1 MDKKNAKSSIIFF
14 ILNIII
20 KVKQMMSWIVQ
31 DIDSRL
37 DRSRIFGGRVLQ
49 FWSIP
54 DLGIEAMAGCESLD
68 FSIRARNW
76 LVSNYLLF
84 DWELKFVAGP
94 RSVLEWMVN
103 DGRIDVNVFM
113 EGYCLL
119 LINKIWHI
127 CLLVINKIRQICLL
141 VINKLLYLQKNIGK
155 WI

>member
-1 MDKKNAKSSIIFF
+1 
-14 ILNIII
+14 
-20 KVKQMMSWIVQ
+20 MSWIVQ
-31 DIDSRL
+31 DIDSRH
-37 DRSRIFGGRVLQ
+37 DWCRIFGGKVLQ
-49 FWSIP
+49 SWTITDF
-54 DLGIEAMAGCESLD
+54 GIEVMAGCESLD

-103 DGRIDVNVFM
+103 DGRIDVDVFK

-127 CLLVINKIRQICLL
+127 CLLAINKILQICLL
-141 VINKLLYLQKNIGK
+141 LIHKLLYFQKNIGNEYRSH
-155 WI
+155 